1 MHRLTRAH
9 GPSPPCHF
17 AFIMGAR
24 AGRIPVKKL
33 IWIAL
38 VAVPVSSLLL
48 GFALRES
55 ASRAVPSGHV
65 LMDVP
70 GDPRPTN
77 NLPTVLA
84 VSPDKRYVAVLN
96 NGYGSYTSDQR
107 QSVAILDVA
116 TDQLTDFPEPLM
128 ASGAAQT
135 FFHGMAF
142 SSDGR
147 HIYAS
152 VGSMTDPLGEKKG
165 NSGNGILVYNFEGG
179 RLSAGSFLK
188 MPARSAPAGGHL
200 QRADMKNVTFPAG
213 LAVVHSKNGDLLL
226 VANNLS
232 DEAVLIDTNGKV
244 QARFDLAIWSRLPSS
259 LPFGVVASSDGLTGF
274 VSLWNAS
281 RVAELDLTHGRV
293 RRMIELSL
301 PASATA
307 PGSHPSA
314 MLLSGDQKLLY
325 AALSNADEVAVV
337 DCASGRVVRRLSTT
351 LPAQAFGGSA
361 PNALAL
367 NPGGSRL
374 FVANALSDSVAVF
387 DLTQKPGPEP
397 QAPLGFIPTQV
408 FPTALTVVG
417 NDLLIASAKG
427 ASTGPI
433 VTPLRRTDGVP
444 EYPYLVP
451 MTHGSLAR
459 VHLDALEANL
469 ARYSEQVRA
478 SNRMD
483 RDPATPEKAVPKIRH
498 VIYVLKENR
507 TYDQI
512 LGDLGVGNG
521 DPSLTMYGEDIT
533 PNEHKLA
540 RQFGIL
546 DNFYDSGDVSG
557 DGHMWST
564 AATVT
569 DYTEKTWPLDYRG
582 HERTYDFEGEV
593 LSEIPL
599 EDGNPDVN
607 EPSTGYLWTTFAR
620 NNVSYRIYGEFIT
633 TKWCNGR
640 PGTNL
645 PTAGPPHP
653 EGDPCPKNFISL
665 GESLPRNVG
674 EPRGSPSPYP
684 WPVPN
689 FARDIPTKPELRG
702 HFDPHYPDFET
713 SYPDQLRADEFLNE
727 FADFVSSRK
736 RGRDRMPKFLLLYLP
751 DDHTGGVKKGYP
763 TPSASVADNDL
774 ALGRVVDAVSHSE
787 YWDDTAIFVVEDDA
801 QDGPDHVDAHR
812 SIAFVVSKYSPRRV
826 EAGKT
831 VPVVDPTFY
840 TTLNM
845 VRTMEVLLGAPPM
858 NNNDARAAFMALLFS
873 GNGDQPPFDADRRNW
888 DNKLIFQINA
898 KDSEEAGRLDFS
910 HPDASDAALLNH
922 ALWQDRMGALSMPA
936 PRHSAMLELR
946 GRLAILGL
954 H

>member
-1 MHRLTRAH
+1 MMQRT
-9 GPSPPCHF
+9 
-17 AFIMGAR
+17 
-24 AGRIPVKKL
+24 
-33 IWIAL
+33 
-38 VAVPVSSLLL
+38 
-48 GFALRES
+48 
-55 ASRAVPSGHV
+55 ASRNLPSGHV
-65 LMDVP
+65 LMNVP
-70 GDPRPTN
+70 GDPQPTN

-96 NGYGSYTSDQR
+96 NGYGSYSSDQK
-107 QSVAILDVA
+107 QSIAVLDV
-116 TDQLTDFPEPLM
+116 TTNQLADFPERLL

-165 NSGNGILVYNFEGG
+165 SSGNGILVYNFAGG
-179 RLSAGSFLK
+179 TLSAGSFLK
-188 MPARSAPAGGHL
+188 MPPRAAGRHL

-213 LAVVHSKNGDLLL
+213 LAVVRGKDRDSLL

-232 DEAVLIDTNGKV
+232 DEAVLIDSNGNV
-244 QARFDLAIWSRLPSS
+244 QARYDLAIWPRLPSS
-259 LPFGVVASSDGLTGF
+259 LPFGVLVTSDGSTGF

-281 RVAELDLTHGRV
+281 RVAELDLRGGKV

-301 PASATA
+301 PASETA

-314 MLLSGDQKLLY
+314 MMLSEDSKLLY
-325 AALSNADEVAVV
+325 VALSNADEVAVI
-337 DCASGRVVRRLSTT
+337 DCESGRVVRHLSTK
-351 LPAQAFGGSA
+351 LPAQVFSGSA
-361 PNALAL
+361 PDALAL
-367 NPGGSRL
+367 NPDGSRL
-374 FVANALSDSVAVF
+374 FVANALSDSIAVF
-387 DLTQKPGPEP
+387 DLKQRAGAGADVPI
-397 QAPLGFIPTQV
+397 GFIPTQI
-408 FPTALTVVG
+408 FPTALTIAR

-427 ASTGPI
+427 TSTGPI
-433 VTPLRRTDGVP
+433 TAPLKQTDGAP

-459 VHLDALEANL
+459 VHLSGLEADL
-469 ARYSEQVRA
+469 ARYTKQVMA

-483 RDPATPEKAVPKIRH
+483 LDTAASPKSLPKIRH

-521 DPSLTMYGEDIT
+521 DPSLTMYGEGIT
-533 PNEHKLA
+533 PNEHRLA
-540 RQFGIL
+540 RQFGVL

-582 HERTYDFEGEV
+582 HERTYDFQGEV
-593 LSEIPL
+593 LNEIPL

-607 EPSTGYLWTTFAR
+607 EPSTGYLWTNFAR
-620 NNVSYRIYGEFIT
+620 SNVSYRIYGEFIT

-645 PTAGPPHP
+645 PSEGPPHP
-653 EGDPCPKNFISL
+653 EGDPCPKSFINF
-665 GESLPRNVG
+665 GEPLSANVG
-674 EPRGSPSPYP
+674 LPHGSPSPYP
-684 WPVPN
+684 WPVPIL
-689 FARDIPTKPELRG
+689 ARDIPTKPELRG

-727 FADFVSSRK
+727 FGDFVSSRK
-736 RGRDRMPKFLLLYLP
+736 QGRDRMPQFILLYLP
-751 DDHTGGVKKGYP
+751 DDHTGGVRKGYP
-763 TPSASVADNDL
+763 TPAASVADNDL
-774 ALGRVVDAVSHSE
+774 ALGRVVDAVSHSD
-787 YWDDTAIFVVEDDA
+787 YWNDTAIFVVEDDA

-812 SIAFVVSKYSPRRV
+812 SIAFVISKYSPRRL
-826 EAGKT
+826 AGNKS
-831 VPVVDPTFY
+831 VPVIDSTFY

-858 NNNDARAAFMALLFS
+858 NNNDARAAFMAPLFS

-888 DNKLIFQINA
+888 DNKLIVQVNA
-898 KDSEEAGRLDFS
+898 KNSEEAGRLDFS

-922 ALWQDRMGALSMPA
+922 VLWKDRMGALPMPA
-936 PRHSAMLELR
+936 PRHSALLELR
-946 GRLAILGL
+946 GHMSILGL
-954 H
+954 N

>member
-1 MHRLTRAH
+1 VR
-9 GPSPPCHF
+9 
-17 AFIMGAR
+17 
-24 AGRIPVKKL
+24 KL

-38 VAVPVSSLLL
+38 VAVPVISMLLT
-48 GFALRES
+48 FV
-55 ASRAVPSGHV
+55 SRQSVSRNLPSGHL
-65 LMDVP
+65 LMNVP
-70 GDPRPTN
+70 GDPQPTN

-107 QSVAILDVA
+107 QSVAILDV
-116 TDQLTDFPEPLM
+116 TTNQLADFPEPLM

-165 NSGNGILVYNFEGG
+165 NSGNGIRVYNFESGK
-179 RLSAGSFLK
+179 LSVGPFLK
-188 MPARSAPAGGHL
+188 MPPRSAPAGQRL
-200 QRADMKNVTFPAG
+200 QRVDMKNVTFPAG
-213 LAVVHSKNGDLLL
+213 LAVVLGKDGDSLLI
-226 VANNLS
+226 ANNLS
-232 DEAVLIDTNGKV
+232 DEAVLIDTNGRV
-244 QARFDLAIWSRLPSS
+244 QARYDLSVWPRLPSS
-259 LPFGVVASSDGLTGF
+259 LPFGVAVSSDGSTGF

-281 RVAELDLTHGRV
+281 RIAELDLRSGKV
-293 RRMIELSL
+293 RGMVELSL
-301 PASATA
+301 PASETT

-325 AALSNADEVAVV
+325 VALSNADEVAVI
-337 DCASGRVVRRLSTT
+337 DRESGRVVRHLSTK

-367 NPGGSRL
+367 NPDGSRL

-387 DLTQKPGPEP
+387 DLKQQPGAGRDTPI
-397 QAPLGFIPTQV
+397 GFIPTQV
-408 FPTALTVVG
+408 FPTALAIGG

-427 ASTGPI
+427 TSTGPI
-433 VTPLRRTDGVP
+433 TTPLKQTDGVP

-459 VHLDALEANL
+459 VHLDGLEADL
-469 ARYSEQVRA
+469 SRYTEQVLA

-483 RDPATPEKAVPKIRH
+483 TGPAGSQKNIPKIRH

-521 DPSLTMYGEDIT
+521 EPSLTMYGEDIT

-540 RQFGIL
+540 RQFGVL

-582 HERTYDFEGEV
+582 HERTYDFQGEV
-593 LSEIPL
+593 LNEIPL

-607 EPSTGYLWTTFAR
+607 EPSTGYLWTNFAR
-620 NNVSYRIYGEFIT
+620 HNVSYRIYGEFIT
-633 TKWCNGR
+633 TKWCNGK

-645 PTAGPPHP
+645 PTEGPPHP
-653 EGDPCPKNFISL
+653 EGDPCPKSFINF
-665 GESLPRNVG
+665 GELSPGNVG
-674 EPRGSPSPYP
+674 SPHGSPSPYP
-684 WPVPN
+684 WPVPM

-736 RGRDRMPKFLLLYLP
+736 QGRDSMPQFILLYLP
-751 DDHTGGVKKGYP
+751 DDHTGGVQKGYP

-787 YWDDTAIFVVEDDA
+787 YWKDTAIFVVEDDA

-812 SIAFVVSKYSPRRV
+812 SIAFVISKYSPQRV
-826 EAGKT
+826 KAGKT
-831 VPVVDPTFY
+831 VPLVDPTFY

-858 NNNDARAAFMALLFS
+858 NNNDARAAFMAPLLS
-873 GNGDQPPFDADRRNW
+873 GSGDQQPFDADRRNW
-888 DNKLIFQINA
+888 DNKLIFQVNA
-898 KDSEEAGRLDFS
+898 KDSAEARRLDFS

-922 ALWQDRMGALSMPA
+922 VLWKDRMGALPMPA
-936 PRHSAMLELR
+936 PRHSALLDLR
-946 GRLAILGL
+946 GRMAILGMN
-954 H
+954 